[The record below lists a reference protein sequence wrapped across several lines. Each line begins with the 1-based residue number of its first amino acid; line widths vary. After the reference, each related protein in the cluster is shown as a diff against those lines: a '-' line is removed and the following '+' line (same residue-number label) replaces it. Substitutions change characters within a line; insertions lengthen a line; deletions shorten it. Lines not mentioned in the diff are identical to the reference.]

1 MVEILQN
8 KNNTDKIEY
17 VATER
22 GEVLGRIAGEFAAGQ
37 LETFVINELD
47 CAEPFADGLIRA
59 ILNLLALHGVDKARF
74 DLPEHTDLLRRLR
87 FIGDKP
93 EIESINAFFA
103 GGCGGH
109 N

>member
-8 KNNTDKIEY
+8 KNNTDKTEY
-17 VATER
+17 IATER
-22 GEVLGRIAGEFAAGQ
+22 GKVLGRIAGEFAGD

-47 CAEPFADGLIRA
+47 CEEPFADGLIRA

-74 DLPEHTDLLRRLR
+74 DLPEHIELLRKLR